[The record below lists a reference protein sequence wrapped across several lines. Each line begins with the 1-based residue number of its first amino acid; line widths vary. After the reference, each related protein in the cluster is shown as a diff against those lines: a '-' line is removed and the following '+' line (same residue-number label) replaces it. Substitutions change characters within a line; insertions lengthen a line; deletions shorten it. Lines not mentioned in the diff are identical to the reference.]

1 MKKSQIASILKEG
14 GVAIIPTDT
23 LYGLVARAD
32 KQQAV
37 ERIYAIKGRTPTKPL
52 IILISSLQDI
62 ERFSVQLNHD
72 QKKICEKL
80 WPGKVSIILPCA
92 QEQFAYLHRKT
103 NSLAFRMPK
112 ASWLRRL
119 IAQTGPLVAP
129 SANPEGLEPAKTIKE
144 ARAYFSDQV
153 DGYYSRLFPRLGKP
167 STLVELRGEKVVVL
181 RQGAGSIPEDL
192 IAS

>member
-1 MKKSQIASILKEG
+1 MKTSQIASILKEG
-14 GVAIIPTDT
+14 GVAVIPTDT
-23 LYGLVARAD
+23 LYGLVTRAD
-32 KQQAV
+32 KQPSV
-37 ERIYAIKGRTPTKPL
+37 ERIYSIKGRTPTKPL

-62 ERFSVQLNHD
+62 ERFSVQLGGS
-72 QKKICEKL
+72 QKAICEKL

-92 QEQFAYLHRKT
+92 QEQFTYLHRGT

-112 ASWLRRL
+112 ARWLRQL

-144 ARAYFSDQV
+144 ARAYFGDQV

-167 STLVELRGEKVVVL
+167 STLVELQNEKVVVL
-181 RQGAGSIPEDL
+181 RQGAGKIPKEL
-192 IAS
+192 LA

>member
-14 GVAIIPTDT
+14 GVAVIPTDT

-32 KQQAV
+32 TQSSVQ
-37 ERIYAIKGRTPTKPL
+37 RIYSIKGRTPTKPL
-52 IILISSLQDI
+52 IILISSLQDV
-62 ERFSVQLNHD
+62 ERFFIQLSD
-72 QKKICEKL
+72 SQKNICEKL
-80 WPGKVSIILPCA
+80 WPGKVSIILPCV
-92 QEQFAYLHRKT
+92 QEQFAYLHRGT

-112 ASWLRRL
+112 ARWLRQL

-144 ARAYFSDQV
+144 ARAYFGDKV

-167 STLVELRGEKVVVL
+167 STLVELRNEKVVVL
-181 RQGAGSIPEDL
+181 RQGAGKIPQDL
-192 IAS
+192 LA